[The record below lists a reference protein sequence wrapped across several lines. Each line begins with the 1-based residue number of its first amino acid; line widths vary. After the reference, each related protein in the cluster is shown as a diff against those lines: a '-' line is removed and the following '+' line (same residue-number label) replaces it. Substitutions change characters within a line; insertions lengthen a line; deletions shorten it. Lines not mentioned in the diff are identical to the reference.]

1 MECTDNGGGQLVNKN
16 KIWGYDFE
24 VYSKINWWCVT
35 FVNYGDRTNII
46 KIINNR
52 QGLIQFYEAHKNEI
66 FVSYNGRQYDTGIFK
81 AALDGMNVGYVND
94 KLIKEG
100 KKPFQ
105 AVKNSK
111 NYILNDYDAIIKD
124 KSLKQLEA
132 FMGDDIRE
140 TEVDFNISRPL
151 TEEEIK
157 QTLFYNLHDVQE
169 LLKVLDECWDDFE
182 GQMDIIELYGLD
194 ISYVT
199 KTKVQLAAKILNAV
213 PQHTMDDEFDIR
225 LPETIQIPDKYKF
238 IPDWY
243 MNPKNWRYKEH
254 LYSEDNQHNNQ
265 LCCMVA
271 GIPHVFAWGGC
282 HGADDRQPV
291 FEGIILHADVS
302 SMYPTTDIEY
312 GLLSRKF
319 KNPDDFRK
327 MRDFRLKLK
336 SEKNPKNKSLKP
348 MINGIYGASKDR
360 NGAIYD
366 PLMANLTC
374 IFGQM
379 FILDLIDKLE
389 PYCRL
394 LQTNTDGIFVLCE
407 NEEMKNKVIE
417 ITGLTGKRL
426 KMEFEID
433 EYTKLV
439 QKDVN
444 NYIAVMKNGRLECK
458 GAMVKKNKPVDNDLP
473 VLNDA
478 VRDYLAYG
486 KPIEQTINGCND
498 LIKFQKVIKLSSKY
512 KEVWH
517 GTGICNKTAGGS
529 VKVTGIEGTLLKGRV
544 HRVFASRKKTD
555 GSIYKLKVEKGN
567 KSYEKFANTPDNLF
581 IDNGDI
587 HGKEIPD
594 FLDREYYIN
603 EAKKR
608 VGMFLTKNEEKI
620 DKTPDI
626 LFGCM
631 CESNSFY
638 TFLEKCKEKGI
649 TKKVL
654 EGYLVAGCCEK
665 YGKTDKLLKFRD
677 YFEMLYAKDKIST
690 AVLNKKFTDSNVKNI
705 ITRNAELTKSGKS
718 YNRFNSKQALLDIF
732 GYLEDKD
739 IDAYLIMKTQIE
751 KFNEVRYRDNTLNGN
766 RWFVLNT
773 RNVIAPNLI
782 LYNMKTGEI
791 QYRKV
796 KKEIFKILPLYDGD
810 IIDILNSEKEFAKK
824 ITGKDSKG
832 INIIAADTS
841 KELDIITQYELVYRN
856 YSKGKSFL
864 AGSEVY

>member
-1 MECTDNGGGQLVNKN
+1 MIDKS

-24 VYSKINWWCVT
+24 CYSRINWWCVT
-35 FVNYGDRTNII
+35 FINYENRDNITT
-46 KIINNR
+46 IINDR
-52 QGLIQFYEAHKNEI
+52 QELIQFYDTHKDEI

-81 AALDGMNVGYVND
+81 GILDGMNVGYVND

-105 AVKNSK
+105 VVKNSK
-111 NYILNDYDAIIKD
+111 NYTLNDYDAILKD

-140 TEVDFNISRPL
+140 TEVDFNIDRPL
-151 TEEEIK
+151 TDEEIK
-157 QTLFYNLHDVQE
+157 QTIFYNIHDVSE
-169 LLKVLDECWDDFE
+169 LLRVLDECWDDFE
-182 GQMDIIELYGLD
+182 GQLDIIELYNLD
-194 ISYVT
+194 MSYFT

-213 PQHTMDDEFDIR
+213 DQHTMDDEFSIR
-225 LPETIQIPDKYKF
+225 LPETIQLSDKYKF
-238 IPDWY
+238 IPEWY

-254 LYSEDNQHNNQ
+254 LRSEDNQHNNQ
-265 LCCMVA
+265 LCCIVA

-282 HGADDRQPV
+282 HGADDKQSV

-312 GLLSRKF
+312 NLLSRKF

-336 SEKNPKNKSLKP
+336 SEGNSKNKALKP

-417 ITGLTGKRL
+417 ITHSVGERL
-426 KMEFEID
+426 RMEFEIE
-433 EYTKLV
+433 EYIKLI

-444 NYIAVMKNGRLECK
+444 NYIAVMKNGKLECK
-458 GAMVKKNKPVDNDLP
+458 GAMVKKNKPLDNNLSI
-473 VLNDA
+473 LNDA
-478 VRDYLAYG
+478 VRNYLAYG
-486 KPIEQTINGCND
+486 KPVEETINECD
-498 LIKFQKVIKLSSKY
+498 ELIKFQNVIKLSSKY
-512 KEVWH
+512 KEVWY
-517 GTGICNKTAGGS
+517 GTAIKEKDDKGS
-529 VKVTGIEGTLLKGRV
+529 LKVTKVNGELLRSKV
-544 HRVFASRKKTD
+544 HRVFASKNECD
-555 GSIYKLKVEKGN
+555 GGIYKSKIEKGK
-567 KSYEKFANTPDNLF
+567 KSYEQFAGTPDHLF
-581 IDNGDI
+581 IENGDI
-587 HGKEIPD
+587 HNVKVPEN
-594 FLDREYYIN
+594 LDKSFYIE

-608 VGMFLTKNEEKI
+608 VEMYLTKEEEKI
-620 DKTPDI
+620 DETPNI
-626 LFGCM
+626 LFKCM
-631 CESNSFY
+631 CESNDFY
-638 TFLEKCKEKGI
+638 TFLEKCKESGI

-654 EGYLVAGCCEK
+654 EGYLVADCCNN

-677 YFEMLYAKDKIST
+677 YFEMLYGKDKMT
-690 AVLNKKFTDSNVKNI
+690 LTTLEKKYKDENVKNI
-705 ITRNAELTKSGKS
+705 IIKNAELTKSGKS
-718 YNRFNSKQALLDIF
+718 YNNLNSKQALLEIF
-732 GYLEDKD
+732 DYLEDKD
-739 IDAYLIMKTQIE
+739 INAYSIMKMQVE
-751 KFNEVRYRDNTLNGN
+751 KFNEVRYKDDSLNAN

-773 RNVIAPNLI
+773 RNIIAPNLI

-796 KKEIFKILPLYDGD
+796 RKEIFKILPLQDGD
-810 IIDILNSEKEFAKK
+810 IIDVICSEKEFAKK
-824 ITGKDSKG
+824 IIGKDDKG
-832 INIIAADTS
+832 INIVAADID
-841 KELDIITQYELVYRN
+841 KELDVITQYDLVYRDYN
-856 YSKGKSFL
+856 KSKTLLSDC
-864 AGSEVY
+864 EVY